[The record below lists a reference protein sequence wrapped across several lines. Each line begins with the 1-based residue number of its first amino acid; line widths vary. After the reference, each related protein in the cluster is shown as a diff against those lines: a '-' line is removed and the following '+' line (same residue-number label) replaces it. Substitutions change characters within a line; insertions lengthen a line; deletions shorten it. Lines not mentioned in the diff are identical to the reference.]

1 MTLLERARPRKPVT
15 WLTVVGLLLL
25 PVAIGGVLIAAL
37 HSPTDRLE
45 NMRAAIVNDD
55 DPVTID
61 GQYTPLGRQLAAGL
75 VEGSD
80 DEDSNLSWVLSNDE
94 DAADGLEDGTY
105 QAVIT
110 IPENFSA
117 AAMSS
122 AQSLDGSDEKAEQA
136 TIDVNTAPNALVADD
151 AITGQVA
158 NTAADT
164 MGDTLSEGVTS
175 NLLIGFS
182 TMGDKLGDAA
192 DGARELADG
201 ADDAADGAGELADGA
216 GQVSDGIG
224 ELDSGLDQ
232 LADGAGSAST
242 GAQELAGGAQELA
255 DGVPA
260 LTDGANGLAGGA
272 SDLASG
278 IDQVEAGVTGDGGLA
293 AGAHQLANGLAQ
305 GVDGIENADPGAA
318 LESPEM
324 QAQLAQL
331 SAQCRAQSTETFCTQ
346 LDAQIPAM
354 ITGVTKA
361 TQDGIAD
368 QLAPSVTGAQKLA
381 SGADQLGSN
390 LPKLSDGAQ
399 QLSSGASQLAGG
411 TSQLGDGAS
420 QLATGAS
427 GLADGVG
434 QLTTGIGEAANN
446 VPRLQDG
453 ATQVADGV
461 SELGDGVGELGD
473 GAGTLADGLDQA
485 VEQVPSYSDSE
496 AEDLAS
502 VIANPVTSSS
512 ENTLFGAASIPLLA
526 MAVLWFGAL
535 ATFLAL
541 RAVTARALTSRR
553 SSIVLAGGA
562 LLPAA
567 VIGAVQG
574 ALVAG
579 IIQLVSGYAA
589 DVFWGL
595 LGVSVLTGVAF
606 AAVHQALV
614 AVFGGAGRWVAGVV
628 GAFAVAISIVSTLP
642 GAMEGLR
649 SVLPTTPA
657 FDALLGVVGDA
668 PGIGAGIAGLVIW
681 AVLSFLVTT
690 VAVATRRSVTT
701 KALRRPSPA

>member
-1 MTLLERARPRKPVT
+1 MTLLERARQSKPVT

-37 HSPTDRLE
+37 HDPTDRLE

-55 DPVTID
+55 EPVTID
-61 GQYTPLGRQLAAGL
+61 DQYTPLGRQLAAGL

-94 DAADGLEDGTY
+94 DATEGLEDGTY

-117 AAMSS
+117 AATSS
-122 AQSLDGSDEKAEQA
+122 AQSLDGADEKAEQA

-151 AITGQVA
+151 AITSQVA

-192 DGARELADG
+192 DGARELASG
-201 ADDAADGAGELADGA
+201 ANDAADGAGELGDGADQLADGV
-216 GQVSDGIG
+216 GQLGDGLG
-224 ELDSGLDQ
+224 Q
-232 LADGAGSAST
+232 LADGAGSASA
-242 GAQELAGGAQELA
+242 GAQELAGGAHELA

-272 SDLASG
+272 GDLANG
-278 IDQVEAGVTGDGGLA
+278 IDQVQAGLTGDGTAANPGLSGGAAGVAKAMMGLDAGLNGDGSAANPGLA
-293 AGAHQLANGLAQ
+293 PGLKKLAAACEISGGNPDYCGQLKELAGGAEKLAGAAAEASPGAQQIAGGLNQLGSRLPALSGGAHQLA
-305 GVDGIENADPGAA
+305 D
-318 LESPEM
+318 
-324 QAQLAQL
+324 
-331 SAQCRAQSTETFCTQ
+331 
-346 LDAQIPAM
+346 
-354 ITGVTKA
+354 
-361 TQDGIAD
+361 
-368 QLAPSVTGAQKLA
+368 
-381 SGADQLGSN
+381 
-390 LPKLSDGAQ
+390 
-399 QLSSGASQLAGG
+399 GASQLAGG
-411 TSQLGDGAS
+411 TSRLGDGAS

-434 QLTTGIGEAANN
+434 QLATGLGQAANN
-446 VPRLQDG
+446 VPQLQDG
-453 ATQVADGV
+453 ATQLADGTH
-461 SELGDGVGELGD
+461 ELGDGVGKLGD
-473 GAGTLADGLDQA
+473 GATDLADGLDEA
-485 VEQVPSYSDSE
+485 VDSIPSYSDSE

-502 VIANPVTSSS
+502 VLANPVSSSS
-512 ENTLFGAASIPLLA
+512 ESDSLFGAASIPLLA

-553 SSIVLAGGA
+553 SSVFLAGGA

-579 IIQLVSGYAA
+579 IVQLTAGYAA
-589 DVFWGL
+589 ETFWGL
-595 LGVSVLTGVAF
+595 LGVSVLTGVSF

-628 GAFAVAISIVSTLP
+628 GALAVAVSIISTLP
-642 GAMEGLR
+642 DAMTSLKA
-649 SVLPTTPA
+649 VLPTTPA

-690 VAVATRRSVTT
+690 VAVATRRTVST
-701 KALRRPSPA
+701 KALLRPSPA